1 MTQTKQKPMGRIKS
15 SVLQWLGGPIS
26 LTNGEFWSAWLEGTN
41 WSGQRVTVD
50 STLQLS
56 AAMAC
61 VRLIAE
67 TISTLP
73 LGFFEK
79 LPDGTRKT
87 ATDHPLYE
95 ILHNQPNADM
105 SAVTFWEVVLAS
117 MLLWG
122 AAYIEIHRIGKRIVA
137 LDFLLPANMQR
148 PRRNRSGEI
157 EFWYTEVDGTRRQ
170 ILESDM
176 MYIPAFSVDGIS
188 GISPIAY
195 GANVLGS
202 AMATDKASAET
213 FKGAMRSPGVVTM
226 DSVLKPEQR
235 EDIRKH
241 VEKVSKNGG
250 IMVLEKGT
258 GFHQL
263 TFNPADAQ
271 LLASRQFNVEEICRW
286 FRVPPF
292 MVGHAEKST
301 TWGTGIEQQM
311 IAFLTFVLRPWCV
324 RIEQGVRKSL
334 LAPAERS
341 RYFAEFAMEG
351 LLRADSAARA
361 SFYSAMTQ
369 NGIFTRDDCR
379 ILENRPPM
387 GGNAAVLTVQSN
399 MLPIDMLGQN
409 TDAGAAK
416 DALNAWL
423 NQTEKGSE

>member
-1 MTQTKQKPMGRIKS
+1 MTQTKQKPIGRIKA
-15 SVLQWLGGPIS
+15 SVLQWLGVPIS
-26 LTNGEFWSAWLEGTN
+26 LTNGEFWDAWLSGSN

-50 STLQLS
+50 SALQLS
-56 AAMAC
+56 TAMAC

-87 ATDHPLYE
+87 AVNHPLYE
-95 ILHNQPNADM
+95 ILHSQPNADM

-122 AAYIEIHRIGKRIVA
+122 AAYIEIRRIGTRIVA
-137 LDFLLPANMQR
+137 LDFLLPEKMQR
-148 PRRNRSGEI
+148 PRRNRAGEI
-157 EFWYTEVDGTRRQ
+157 EFWYTNPDGTRRQ

-176 MYIPAFSVDGIS
+176 MHLPAFSVDGIT

-195 GANVLGS
+195 GANVFGS
-202 AMATDKASAET
+202 AMATDRASAET
-213 FKGAMRSPGVVTM
+213 FKDAMRSPGIVTM
-226 DSVLKPEQR
+226 DSVLKLDQR

-241 VEKVSKNGG
+241 VDKVSKTGG
-250 IMVLEKGT
+250 VMVLEKGA

-271 LLASRQFNVEEICRW
+271 LLSSRQFNVEEICRW

-334 LAPAERS
+334 LNPVERN
-341 RYFAEFAMEG
+341 RYFSEFAMEG

-399 MLPIDMLGQN
+399 MMPIDLLGQK
-409 TDAGAAK
+409 TDSAAAK

-423 NQTEKGSE
+423 NQSPKGNE

>member
-1 MTQTKQKPMGRIKS
+1 MTQTKQKPIGRIKS
-15 SVLQWLGGPIS
+15 SVLQWLGVPIS
-26 LTNGEFWSAWLEGTN
+26 LTNGEFWNAWLGGSN
-41 WSGQRVTVD
+41 WSGKRVTVD
-50 STLQLS
+50 SALQLS

-87 ATDHPLYE
+87 AANHPLYE

-105 SAVTFWEVVLAS
+105 SAVTFWETVLAS

-122 AAYIEIHRIGKRIVA
+122 AAYIEIRRSGSRIIA
-137 LDFLLPANMQR
+137 LDFLLPSNMT
-148 PRRNRSGEI
+148 PPKRNRDGEI
-157 EFWYTEVDGTRRQ
+157 EFWYTDPGGQRRQ
-170 ILESDM
+170 IPESDM
-176 MYIPAFSVDGIS
+176 MHIPAFSTNGVS

-195 GANVLGS
+195 GANIFGA
-202 AMATDKASAET
+202 AMAADQTSAET
-213 FKGAMRSPGVVTM
+213 FKDAMRSPGLVMM
-226 DSVLKPEQR
+226 DSVLKPDQR

-241 VEKVSKNGG
+241 VDKVSKSGSV
-250 IMVLEKGT
+250 MVLEKGA
-258 GFHQL
+258 GFQQL
-263 TFNPADAQ
+263 TLNPADAE
-271 LLASRQFNVEEICRW
+271 LLASRQFNIEEICRW

-334 LAPAERS
+334 LTPAERS

-399 MLPIDMLGQN
+399 MLPIDMLGQK

-416 DALNAWL
+416 DALNTWL
-423 NQTEKGSE
+423 NQTSKGSE

>member
-1 MTQTKQKPMGRIKS
+1 MTQTKQKPMGRIKA
-15 SVLQWLGGPIS
+15 SVLQWLGVPIS
-26 LTNGEFWSAWLEGTN
+26 LTNGEFWDAWLSGSN

-50 STLQLS
+50 SALQLS
-56 AAMAC
+56 TAMAC

-87 ATDHPLYE
+87 AVNHPLYE
-95 ILHNQPNADM
+95 ILHSQPNADM

-122 AAYIEIHRIGKRIVA
+122 AAYIEIRRIGTRIVA
-137 LDFLLPANMQR
+137 LDFLLPEKMQR
-148 PRRNRSGEI
+148 PRRNRAGEI
-157 EFWYTEVDGTRRQ
+157 EFWYTNPDGTRRQ

-176 MYIPAFSVDGIS
+176 MHLPAFSVDGIT

-195 GANVLGS
+195 GANVFGS
-202 AMATDKASAET
+202 AMATDRASAET
-213 FKGAMRSPGVVTM
+213 FKDAMRSPGIVTM
-226 DSVLKPEQR
+226 DSVLKADQR

-241 VEKVSKNGG
+241 VDKVSKTGG
-250 IMVLEKGT
+250 VMVLEKGA

-271 LLASRQFNVEEICRW
+271 LLSSRQFNVEEICRW

-334 LAPAERS
+334 LNPVERN
-341 RYFAEFAMEG
+341 RYFSEFAMEG

-399 MLPIDMLGQN
+399 MMPIDLLGQK
-409 TDAGAAK
+409 TDSAAAK

-423 NQTEKGSE
+423 NQSPKGNE

>member
-1 MTQTKQKPMGRIKS
+1 MTQTKQKPIGRIKA
-15 SVLQWLGGPIS
+15 SVLQWLGVPIS
-26 LTNGEFWSAWLEGTN
+26 LTNGEFWDAWLSGSN

-50 STLQLS
+50 SALQLS
-56 AAMAC
+56 TAMAC

-87 ATDHPLYE
+87 AVSHPLYE
-95 ILHNQPNADM
+95 ILHSQPNADM

-122 AAYIEIHRIGKRIVA
+122 AAYIEIRRIGTRIVA
-137 LDFLLPANMQR
+137 LDFLLPEKMQR
-148 PRRNRSGEI
+148 PRRNRAGEI
-157 EFWYTEVDGTRRQ
+157 EFWYTNPDGTRRQ

-176 MYIPAFSVDGIS
+176 MHLPAFSVDGIS

-195 GANVLGS
+195 GANVFGS
-202 AMATDKASAET
+202 AMATDRASAET
-213 FKGAMRSPGVVTM
+213 FKDAMRSPGIVTM
-226 DSVLKPEQR
+226 DSVLKPDQR

-241 VEKVSKNGG
+241 VDKVSKTGG
-250 IMVLEKGT
+250 VMVLEKGA

-271 LLASRQFNVEEICRW
+271 LLSSRQFNVEEICRW

-334 LAPAERS
+334 LNPVERN
-341 RYFAEFAMEG
+341 RYFSEFAMEG

-399 MLPIDMLGQN
+399 MMPIDLLGQK
-409 TDAGAAK
+409 TDSAAAK

-423 NQTEKGSE
+423 NQSPKGNE

>member
-1 MTQTKQKPMGRIKS
+1 MTQTKQKTMGRIKS
-15 SVLQWLGGPIS
+15 SVLQWLGVPIS
-26 LTNGEFWSAWLEGTN
+26 LTNGEFWSAWLEGAN

-170 ILESDM
+170 ILESDLM
-176 MYIPAFSVDGIS
+176 HIPAFSVDGIS

>member
-15 SVLQWLGGPIS
+15 SVLQWLGVPIT
-26 LTNGEFWSAWLEGTN
+26 LTNSEFWSAWLNGTN

-50 STLQLS
+50 SALQLS

-87 ATDHPLYE
+87 AVDHPLYE

-137 LDFLLPANMQR
+137 LDFLLPSNMQR
-148 PRRNRSGEI
+148 PRRNRAGEI
-157 EFWYTEVDGTRRQ
+157 EFWYTEPDGTRRQ
-170 ILESDM
+170 IPESDM
-176 MYIPAFSVDGIS
+176 MHLPAFSVDGIS
-188 GISPIAY
+188 GISPITY
-195 GANVLGS
+195 GANVLGA
-202 AMATDKASAET
+202 AMATDRASAET
-213 FKGAMRSPGVVTM
+213 FKDAMRSPGIVTM
-226 DSVLKPEQR
+226 DSVLKPDQR
-235 EDIRKH
+235 EEIRKH
-241 VEKVSKNGG
+241 VDKVSKSGG
-250 IMVLEKGT
+250 VMVLEKGS

-271 LLASRQFNVEEICRW
+271 LLASRQFNIEEICRW

-361 SFYSAMTQ
+361 AFYSAMTQ

-399 MLPIDMLGQN
+399 MLPIDMLGQK

-416 DALNAWL
+416 DALNTWL
-423 NQTEKGSE
+423 NQTSKGSE

>member
-15 SVLQWLGGPIS
+15 SVLQWLGVPIS
-26 LTNGEFWSAWLEGTN
+26 LTNGEFWSAWLEGAN

-157 EFWYTEVDGTRRQ
+157 EFLTEVDGTRRQ

-176 MYIPAFSVDGIS
+176 MHIPAFSVDGIS

-213 FKGAMRSPGVVTM
+213 FKRAMRSPGVVTM
-226 DSVLKPEQR
+226 D
-235 EDIRKH
+235 
-241 VEKVSKNGG
+241 
-250 IMVLEKGT
+250 M
-258 GFHQL
+258 
-263 TFNPADAQ
+263 
-271 LLASRQFNVEEICRW
+271 
-286 FRVPPF
+286 
-292 MVGHAEKST
+292 
-301 TWGTGIEQQM
+301 
-311 IAFLTFVLRPWCV
+311 FLTGTTR
-324 RIEQGVRKSL
+324 
-334 LAPAERS
+334 
-341 RYFAEFAMEG
+341 RY
-351 LLRADSAARA
+351 S
-361 SFYSAMTQ
+361 
-369 NGIFTRDDCR
+369 
-379 ILENRPPM
+379 
-387 GGNAAVLTVQSN
+387 
-399 MLPIDMLGQN
+399 
-409 TDAGAAK
+409 
-416 DALNAWL
+416 
-423 NQTEKGSE
+423 

>member
-1 MTQTKQKPMGRIKS
+1 MTQTKQKPIGRIKA
-15 SVLQWLGGPIS
+15 SVLQWLGVPIS
-26 LTNGEFWSAWLEGTN
+26 LTNGEFWDAWLSGSN

-50 STLQLS
+50 SALQLS
-56 AAMAC
+56 TAMAC

-87 ATDHPLYE
+87 AVSHPLYE
-95 ILHNQPNADM
+95 ILHSQPNADM

-122 AAYIEIHRIGKRIVA
+122 AAYIEIRRIGTRIVA
-137 LDFLLPANMQR
+137 LDFLLPEKMQR
-148 PRRNRSGEI
+148 PRRNRAGEI
-157 EFWYTEVDGTRRQ
+157 EFWYTNPDGTRRQ

-176 MYIPAFSVDGIS
+176 MHLPAFSVDGIT

-195 GANVLGS
+195 GANVFGS
-202 AMATDKASAET
+202 AMATDRASAET
-213 FKGAMRSPGVVTM
+213 FKDAMRSPGIVTM
-226 DSVLKPEQR
+226 DSVLKPDQR

-241 VEKVSKNGG
+241 VDKVSKTGG
-250 IMVLEKGT
+250 VMVLEKGA

-271 LLASRQFNVEEICRW
+271 LLSSRQFNVEEICRW

-334 LAPAERS
+334 LNPVERN
-341 RYFAEFAMEG
+341 RYFSEFAMEG

-399 MLPIDMLGQN
+399 MMPIDLLGQK
-409 TDAGAAK
+409 TDSAAAK

-423 NQTEKGSE
+423 NQSPKGNE